1 MSFHDTTSETQD
13 VQKGCCGNAG
23 RNLNLEAPFSNEK
36 DDLSSSF
43 QFSNNSPIVTEDL
56 LLNEKIEFCLSESE
70 PSSEPMS
77 LTYTKSLNSG
87 LSSIFPSVEGSNF
100 FMNSVPHSHEASF
113 SGSKKFELS
122 APQPFW
128 KENQLEYLKIPNLT
142 QMSLKR
148 LKELSEENSKTQIEF
163 LENSSD
169 PEKLGQYLETPGFD
183 PDPDPLKSTGK
194 DLLHPYTEESHK
206 CSCEW
211 CVIL

>member
-13 VQKGCCGNAG
+13 VQKSGCGNVV
-23 RNLNLEAPFSNEK
+23 RNLNLVATFSNEK

-43 QFSNNSPIVTEDL
+43 QFSSNSPIVTEDL
-56 LLNEKIEFCLSESE
+56 ILNEKIEFFLSESE

-87 LSSIFPSVEGSNF
+87 LSSIFPSVEGSNLF
-100 FMNSVPHSHEASF
+100 LNSVPHSHEASF
-113 SGSKKFELS
+113 SGTKKFELS

-142 QMSLKR
+142 LMSLKR
-148 LKELSEENSKTQIEF
+148 LKELSEENSKTQIEI

-169 PEKLGQYLETPGFD
+169 PEKLHEYLETPGFD
-183 PDPDPLKSTGK
+183 PDPDLLKSTGK
-194 DLLHPYTEESHK
+194 ESIHPYTEESRK
-206 CSCEW
+206 CGCEW
-211 CVIL
+211 CIII